1 MTEEGR
7 RRSDAL
13 LPAVSDGAEVVGMG
27 KTGLRQG
34 GGPLVGGSAAREA
47 SWRRQRHG
55 SAGVRRHAH
64 GHIDDEEES

>member
-1 MTEEGR
+1 
-7 RRSDAL
+7 
-13 LPAVSDGAEVVGMG
+13 MG
-27 KTGLRQG
+27 KMGLQQG